1 MAANRSRPVMT
12 ILATAMAL
20 MALMLNAGLVP
31 AARASTSVTIRVLEY
46 TYDPKT
52 TTIAVGSTVTW
63 RNIGKEAHT
72 ATLTGVFDTGNIAP
86 GREASWTFT
95 QPGTFR
101 YVCRIH
107 GGPTGEGMNGTVI
120 VTGGPEAEPSQPTP
134 TPGTPK
140 PEPPQPTPTVPVP
153 TAEPSPPAPTP
164 SATATD
170 TSVQTNIDVQALP
183 DTGGL
188 RAGWLAVLSASCMVL
203 SGLCLR
209 LAAAPRRRGRR
220 PRRTSSIIYP
230 NL

>member
-1 MAANRSRPVMT
+1 MAANRWRPVTT
-12 ILATAMAL
+12 ISVMAMAL
-20 MALMLNAGLVP
+20 MALMLNTGL
-31 AARASTSVTIRVLEY
+31 AHATNRATTSVTIRVLEY

-52 TTIAVGSTVTW
+52 TTIDIGSTVTW

-72 ATLTGVFDTGNIAP
+72 ATFVGVFDTGNIAP

-120 VTGGPEAEPSQPTP
+120 VTGGPAEEPSQPTP
-134 TPGTPK
+134 TPAAPK
-140 PEPPQPTPTVPVP
+140 PEPPSPTVPSP
-153 TAEPSPPAPTP
+153 TPEPSPPAPTP
-164 SATATD
+164 GATATD
-170 TSVQTNIDVQALP
+170 TSLQTSIGMQALP

-188 RAGWLAVLSASCMVL
+188 RAGWLAVLSTSCLVL

-220 PRRTSSIIYP
+220 RRRTSSVIYL